1 MGRKSLLAVLAII
14 SLAPAS
20 VQAAPGQFGRTQI
33 RGVAVEAPPQMLYSN
48 GDILSGES
56 ICAGVDHLRPEI
68 HAVVGKLVTDIN
80 SWLRSKVDG
89 VQLVRTNFV
98 VSPNCQASTVMVGA
112 NSGLLLTLSMPG
124 NYFITNVTNGVL
136 GQYADPRMSFTF
148 DADVAVHIPLP
159 QVGGDCLGAPSASAR
174 IRNITLPKGHNVS
187 GEIVEAGVDIGT
199 SIYDHFNNGK
209 LGKMLAAG
217 VRWQDAVPAGFI
229 DDVNRQLCRSG
240 VPYRTIAIDTAR
252 EGLLMIRLS
261 TGAKIE
267 DPRCIPGYV
276 WRVAKKDDLVCV
288 TPEVRAQTREENRL
302 HRDRVVPLSVQEM
315 KIQSF
320 CIEPGACRSASS
332 GPRACLSGFVWR
344 EAVANDFTCV
354 PPSSRAQA
362 RDDNSQARRR
372 RLDYEPVIN

>member
-1 MGRKSLLAVLAII
+1 MGRKSWLGMLAML
-14 SLAPAS
+14 SLAASS
-20 VQAAPGQFGRTQI
+20 VQGAPGQFGRTLI

-56 ICAGVDHLRPEI
+56 ICAGIDQLRPAI
-68 HAVVGKLVTDIN
+68 HAVVGQLVTEIN
-80 SWLRSKVDG
+80 ARIKQKVDG

-98 VSPNCQASTVMVGA
+98 VSPNCQARTEVVGA
-112 NSGLLLTLSMPG
+112 NSGLLISLSMPG
-124 NYFITNVTNGVL
+124 NYFVTNVTQGVL

-159 QVGGDCLGAPSASAR
+159 QAGGSCLGAPNASAR
-174 IRNITLPKGHNVS
+174 IRNITLPEGHNIS
-187 GEIVEAGVDIGT
+187 GEIVAAGIDIGT
-199 SIYDHFNNGK
+199 SIYDHFNNGR
-209 LGKMLAAG
+209 LGKMLATG
-217 VRWQDAVPAGFI
+217 VRWQEAVPAGFI

-240 VPYRTIAIDTAR
+240 VPYRTIAITTAPDDL
-252 EGLLMIRLS
+252 LLMRLS

-267 DPRCIPGYV
+267 DARCMTGYV
-276 WRVAKKDDLVCV
+276 WREAKKDDLVCV
-288 TPEVRAQTREENRL
+288 TPEIRAQVREENRL

-332 GPRACLSGFVWR
+332 GPRACLAGFVWR

-362 RDDNSQARRR
+362 QDDNRQARRR

>member
-1 MGRKSLLAVLAII
+1 MGRNIWLGMLAML
-14 SLAPAS
+14 SLAPGAA
-20 VQAAPGQFGRTQI
+20 QAAPGQFGRTLI

-56 ICAGVDHLRPEI
+56 ICAGIDELRPAIRTVVFELVNEI
-68 HAVVGKLVTDIN
+68 NMRI
-80 SWLRSKVDG
+80 RQKVDG
-89 VQLVRTNFV
+89 VQLVRTNFNA
-98 VSPNCQASTVMVGA
+98 SPHCQARTELVGA
-112 NSGLLLTLSMPG
+112 NGGLLISLSMPG
-124 NYFITNVTNGVL
+124 NYFVTNVTNGVL

-159 QVGGDCLGAPSASAR
+159 AVGGNCLGAPSASAR
-174 IRNITLPKGHNVS
+174 VRNITLPKGHNIS
-187 GEIVEAGVDIGT
+187 GEIVAAGIDIGI
-199 SIYDHFNNGK
+199 SIYDHFNNGR

-240 VPYRTIAIDTAR
+240 VPYQTIAIDTAPDD
-252 EGLLMIRLS
+252 LLMIRLS
-261 TGAKIE
+261 TGGRIE

-276 WRVAKKDDLVCV
+276 WRVAKEDDLVCV

-320 CIEPGACRSASS
+320 CIEPGACRSASAE
-332 GPRACLSGFVWR
+332 PRACLSGFVWR

-362 RDDNSQARRR
+362 KEDNSQARRR